1 MSHHDLVLIGRVA
14 VGFALAYV
22 FGFERQLRGSPAGDR
37 TFSLV
42 GATATAVTAVAGL
55 RSPQAIAGIVT
66 GLGFIGAGVV
76 FHQRGL
82 VKGLTTAAAL
92 FAVAG
97 IGIVVGYGDLWLGV
111 ITAAILLFTLELQ
124 HIPFLKFLDAATY
137 ADRFQPDREVR
148 TDADASRPAAG
159 SIEGP
164 RAGPTA

>member
-1 MSHHDLVLIGRVA
+1 MSHSELVLLGRVA
-14 VGFALAYV
+14 VGFGLSFL

-37 TFSLV
+37 TFALV
-42 GATATAVTAVAGL
+42 GATATAVTAVAGI

-97 IGIVVGYGDLWLGV
+97 MGIVIGYGHLWLGV
-111 ITAAILLFTLELQ
+111 MMAAILLFTLELQ
-124 HIPFLKFLDAATY
+124 HIPFLKFLDAQTY
-137 ADRFQPDREVR
+137 AGRFRDDRVFQVTIVPDRPEISPSKDR
-148 TDADASRPAAG
+148 DS
-159 SIEGP
+159 
-164 RAGPTA
+164 

>member
-1 MSHHDLVLIGRVA
+1 MSHYELVLVGRVA
-14 VGFALAYV
+14 VGFALAFV

-42 GATATAVTAVAGL
+42 GATAAAVTAVAGL

-124 HIPFLKFLDAATY
+124 HIPFLKFLDAETY
-137 ADRFQPDREVR
+137 ANRFQPDREAPAG
-148 TDADASRPAAG
+148 ADGTRPVNV
-159 SIEGP
+159 SIELP
-164 RAGPTA
+164 RADPTT